1 MTPMYFFT
9 QTFLFPDLKTLHII
23 DFNILPY
30 EGDILSDAAP
40 RVRTQNFLKIATS

>member
-9 QTFLFPDLKTLHII
+9 QMFLFPDLKTLHFI
-23 DFNILPY
+23 DFIIFPY
-30 EGDILSDAAP
+30 EGNILSDAAL